1 MNDKMQYAIIE
12 YYSSSMVVV
21 LQNFEGDFLVVREI
35 VVGDW
40 RVVEFTE
47 SLFRRHG
54 VVVVSIAFEIR
65 VYSVHEG

>member
-1 MNDKMQYAIIE
+1 
-12 YYSSSMVVV
+12 MVVV
-21 LQNFEGDFLVVREI
+21 LQNFEGHFLVVREI

-40 RVVEFTE
+40 RVVEFAE

-54 VVVVSIAFEIR
+54 VMVVSIAFEIR